1 MKEDF
6 WEKQRRKEKSRKI
19 NNVKDTYST
28 YTQNPSSS
36 KIPSLMKSELKHLLP
51 LMLSNKKVHKN
62 SGLESPTSK
71 ELMPD
76 VILGTK
82 E

>member
-1 MKEDF
+1 
-6 WEKQRRKEKSRKI
+6 
-19 NNVKDTYST
+19 
-28 YTQNPSSS
+28 
-36 KIPSLMKSELKHLLP
+36 MKSELKHLLP